1 MSLTGNSRFSSNYA
15 KNYYLTSN
23 LFNVGTIVRSNV
35 PNTRLEWEKKL
46 QFDGGLDLSLFKHLV
61 DLQFNY
67 FYANSYDLL
76 LDRNISSVYGS
87 SIYYDNTAEISTQGY
102 EFALRLN
109 PVHTKDFDWVI
120 AGNIATAKST
130 VESLGNTQTQDI
142 IDFKAYNEDDAQVIT
157 KVGRSP
163 YEFYGYETNGVYATT
178 QEALASGL
186 KNSYGNNYRG
196 GDVRFVDQNHD
207 GVINDEDRVSLGSA
221 TPDFFGGLSTTFRY
235 KWISLKADFGYSVGN
250 KAYNATRRMSESMST
265 FYNQSTSVL
274 NRWQVEG
281 QVTDM
286 PRAAYGDPSGNNFFS
301 DRWVEDASY
310 FKLRALTLAFHFD
323 NKMLKFCQSGTIYV
337 TGENLFS
344 VTDYL
349 GSDPEFN
356 YSYSESMRGFD
367 YAKVSLPI
375 TIKVGFNLNF

>member
-1 MSLTGNSRFSSNYA
+1 MS
-15 KNYYLTSN
+15 
-23 LFNVGTIVRSNV
+23 
-35 PNTRLEWEKKL
+35 
-46 QFDGGLDLSLFKHLV
+46 
-61 DLQFNY
+61 
-67 FYANSYDLL
+67 
-76 LDRNISSVYGS
+76 
-87 SIYYDNTAEISTQGY
+87 
-102 EFALRLN
+102 
-109 PVHTKDFDWVI
+109 
-120 AGNIATAKST
+120 
-130 VESLGNTQTQDI
+130 
-142 IDFKAYNEDDAQVIT
+142 
-157 KVGRSP
+157 
-163 YEFYGYETNGVYATT
+163 
-178 QEALASGL
+178 
-186 KNSYGNNYRG
+186 
-196 GDVRFVDQNHD
+196 
-207 GVINDEDRVSLGSA
+207 
-221 TPDFFGGLSTTFRY
+221 
-235 KWISLKADFGYSVGN
+235 SVGN

-337 TGENLFS
+337 TGENLFTA
-344 VTDYL
+344 TDYL